1 MTKKTVELRV
11 GLVVVLAIAILVVGI
26 IWVKGIRFNQNRY
39 KYSVIFP
46 NVGALEVGD
55 PVSVSGVQKGKV
67 EEIKLYQGDVLVTL
81 NLSTDVVLKKDAKF
95 TVMNIGLMGERFV
108 AVQTGHSDTL
118 LDLSQ
123 PIWGYYDTGIPEV
136 MGMAGEM
143 FSEIRNLISH
153 LEGVVGTKWSQ
164 ESLTEIIKNLR
175 KISGDLSDLLDRNQ
189 GKIDQTMQDLSHTSS
204 ELRKMI
210 DENKTKL
217 QTTVDKFGTA
227 SVKMDNVV
235 TTLDTLS
242 ISLKKL
248 ASKIESG
255 EGTLGQIVNDTT
267 LYDQIKKTTQHV
279 DSLILDI
286 QKNPKKYL
294 KVSLF

>member
-26 IWVKGIRFNQNRY
+26 IWVKGIKFNQSRY
-39 KYSVIFP
+39 RYSVIFP
-46 NVGALEVGD
+46 NVGALKVGD

-67 EEIKLYQGDVLVTL
+67 EEIKLFQGDVSVTF

-123 PIWGYYDTGIPEV
+123 PIKGYYDTGIPEV

-143 FSEIRNLISH
+143 FSEIRNLIGH

-164 ESLTEIIKNLR
+164 ESLTEIIRNLR

-189 GKIDQTMQDLSHTSS
+189 GRFDQTMEDLSHSSS

-227 SVKMDNVV
+227 SVKIDNVV
-235 TTLDTLS
+235 STLDTLS

-267 LYDQIKKTTQHV
+267 LFEQIKKTTQHV